1 MNKTPKTKT
10 AMALVAMAYT
20 VTLTTSA
27 HADNTSGVPIPAE
40 PTFPTSDPATRGHAI
55 ATHADA
61 YDSGWIDQYTQ
72 ARMTL
77 IDARGERV
85 VRDTRGM
92 TLEGGAG
99 DKALVR
105 FMSPA
110 DIRGVAALIHEH
122 PQATD
127 DTWLYLPATRRVRRI
142 AGANRTASFQGTEF
156 TYEDLS
162 SLIVERYDW
171 RFLRETTIT
180 VDGKEEAVYELEARP
195 NYQDT
200 GYSKLVLTVN
210 RNNFR
215 TSRIEFFDKTG
226 ERLKTLTASKWK
238 VYHGRFHRPL
248 ELDMQNH
255 QTGKRTVI
263 EASAYF
269 VNLSLYQR
277 RDGSARS
284 NLNDDQF
291 TRRAL
296 EDG

>member
-1 MNKTPKTKT
+1 MNNTLNST
-10 AMALVAMAYT
+10 AAKAFVVIAY
-20 VTLTTSA
+20 VFSA
-27 HADNTSGVPIPAE
+27 SAVHADNSSGVPIPETPA
-40 PTFPTSDPATRGHAI
+40 FPTGDPVARGHAI
-55 ATHADA
+55 AAHAEA
-61 YDSGWIDQYTQ
+61 YDSGWVDQYTQ
-72 ARMTL
+72 AQMTL
-77 IDARGERV
+77 IDARGEKV
-85 VRDTRGM
+85 VRDTRAM
-92 TLEGGAG
+92 VLEGSQG
-99 DKALVR
+99 DKGLVR

-122 PQATD
+122 PQAVD

-171 RFLRETTIT
+171 RFLRETTLT
-180 VDGKEEAVYELEARP
+180 VDGKAEPVYELEARP

-200 GYSKLVLTVN
+200 GYSKLILTVN
-210 RNNFR
+210 RDNFR
-215 TSRIEFFDKTG
+215 TSRVEFFDKAG
-226 ERLKTLTASKWK
+226 EPLKTLVASDWK
-238 VYHGRFHRPL
+238 LYHGRFHRPL
-248 ELDMQNH
+248 KLDMTNQ

-263 EASAYF
+263 EAVSLF

-296 EDG
+296 EEG

>member
-1 MNKTPKTKT
+1 MKKTPHTKT
-10 AMALVAMAYT
+10 ATALLAVA
-20 VTLTTSA
+20 LTGTFGASA
-27 HADNTSGVPIPAE
+27 HADNTSGVPIPE
-40 PTFPTSDPATRGHAI
+40 TPTFLPGDAAARGLAI
-55 ATHADA
+55 AKHADA
-61 YDSGWIDQYTQ
+61 YDSGWVDQYLQ

-77 IDARGERV
+77 IDARGQEV
-85 VRDTRGM
+85 VRETRGM
-92 TLEGGAG
+92 TLEGSAG

-122 PQATD
+122 PQTAD

-162 SLIVERYDW
+162 SLIVERYEW
-171 RFLRETTIT
+171 RFLRESTIT
-180 VDGKEEAVYELEARP
+180 VDGKEEPVYELEARP
-195 NYQDT
+195 NYPDT

-210 RNNFR
+210 RDNFR
-215 TSRIEFFDKTG
+215 TSRVEFYDKSG

-238 VYHGRFHRPL
+238 VYHGRFYRPL
-248 ELDMQNH
+248 KLDMRNH
-255 QTGKRTVI
+255 QTGKGTVI
-263 EASAYF
+263 EASSYF
-269 VNLSLYQR
+269 VNLSLYPR

-284 NLNDDQF
+284 NLNDEQF